1 MKQGWEIKKL
11 GDCFRLKSGE
21 MLSSKMMEKGSFP
34 VYGGNGIAGSHRLFN
49 LSGNNVIIGR
59 VGALCGNVR
68 NIIENIWLTDN
79 AFQVVDYKFKFD
91 NVFLTYLLNYKNL
104 RDYARQAAQPVI
116 SNSSLNDII
125 IEFPTDINEQRRIV
139 SILDQTFASIT
150 QAKENAQRN
159 LQNAKELFESYLQ
172 GVLENKGEGWEH
184 ISLGEIC
191 KINDGTHFSPKN
203 TNEGEF
209 MYITAKNIKPYYID
223 LTNISYISGKDHREI
238 YARCSPKK
246 GDVLYIKDGATAGI
260 ATINSIEEEFS
271 LLSSV
276 ALLKCSSKILNSF
289 LVHYMNSRLG
299 RANFLGYID
308 GAAITRLT
316 LIKIKNVCLSLPPI
330 TQQRNIVQKFDA
342 LFTETKRLE
351 AIYQQ
356 KLLNLEEL
364 KKSVLQKAFNGEL

>member
-11 GDCFRLKSGE
+11 DDVCYKASSNILQNQLDNEVGEYPIFGASG
-21 MLSSKMMEKGSFP
+21 LIKNVSFYHQKNPYFSIVKDGSGVGRVTKMDAYTSVIGTLQYILPKENVDLNYLYYSLISIDFKK
-34 VYGGNGIAGSHRLFN
+34 YIAGAAIPHIYFK
-49 LSGNNVIIGR
+49 
-59 VGALCGNVR
+59 
-68 NIIENIWLTDN
+68 
-79 AFQVVDYKFKFD
+79 DYK
-91 NVFLTYLLNYKNL
+91 NEPFLWIPL
-104 RDYARQAAQPVI
+104 P
-116 SNSSLNDII
+116 
-125 IEFPTDINEQRRIV
+125 EQKRIV
-139 SILDQTFASIT
+139 SILDQTFAAIDK
-150 QAKENAQRN
+150 AKENSQRN
-159 LQNAKELFESYLQ
+159 LQNAKELFESYMQ
-172 GVLENKGEGWEH
+172 AVFEKKGESWEH

-191 KINDGTHFSPKN
+191 KINDGTHLSPKN
-203 TNEGEF
+203 TNEGEY
-209 MYITAKNIKPYYID
+209 MYITAKNIKPYFID
-223 LTNISYISGKDHREI
+223 LTNISYTSQKDHREI

-260 ATINSIEEEFS
+260 AAINSIEEEFS

-299 RANFLGYID
+299 RANFLGYVD

-351 AIYQQ
+351 TIYQQ
-356 KLLNLEEL
+356 KLLILEEL